1 MELRHLRYFVA
12 IAEELNFQ
20 RAAKKLNISQPPLSK
35 QIRDLER
42 ELGVDLVDRSKRKIK
57 LTHAGRLFL
66 GDARS
71 TLESAERSVRTAVR
85 AGRGEIGRLA
95 MGFLGSATYGVLP
108 EMLRGFRERYPQVQ
122 LQLQTMSNRQQIEA
136 FREERIEVGILRP
149 DLDESV
155 DFLST
160 RTISHERLIA
170 VLPSEH
176 RLVETHLSLSGLANE
191 DFILWPRSHGT
202 RTRDRIIGLCERAG
216 FNPRVVQ
223 ESTELQT
230 TLGLVAAGM
239 GVSLLIGK
247 PEHMLGHDRV
257 AYKVLEEPDAV
268 FELALAWRKDGLSS
282 IVRAFL
288 ESSEQIFSHN
298 Y

>member
-12 IAEELNFQ
+12 VAEELNFQ
-20 RAAKKLNISQPPLSK
+20 RAARKLNISQPPLSK

-42 ELGVDLVDRSKRKIK
+42 ELGVELVDRSKRKIQ

-66 GDARS
+66 QDARS
-71 TLESAERSVRTAVR
+71 TLELAERSVNTAVR

-95 MGFLGSATYGVLP
+95 IGFLGSATYDVLP
-108 EMLRGFRERYPQVQ
+108 RMLREFREKYPHVQ
-122 LQLQTMSNRQQIEA
+122 LQLQTMSNRQQVEA
-136 FREERIEVGILRP
+136 FREGHIEIGILRP
-149 DLDESV
+149 YLDETI

-160 RTISHERLIA
+160 RTIVHERLVA
-170 VLPSEH
+170 VMPESH
-176 RLVETHLSLSGLANE
+176 RLVKTALIPLSELAEE

-202 RTRDRIIGLCERAG
+202 RTRDRIIRLCEKAG

-239 GVSLLIGK
+239 GVSLLIGM
-247 PEHMLGHDRV
+247 PEHMLGHDGVTYRPV
-257 AYKVLEEPDAV
+257 EDPDAT
-268 FELALAWRKDGLSS
+268 FELALAWKKEELSP

-288 ESSEQIFSHN
+288 ESTE
-298 Y
+298 